1 MNLYKII
8 FVYKIYLKNKNI
20 IIVKHLSEMIVPHF
34 IVFILYY
41 KIKNLILRYNFDRK
55 MKRRLF
61 NLNTFYI
68 SYSYV
73 SKKYK

>member
-41 KIKNLILRYNFDRK
+41 KIKNLILR
-55 MKRRLF
+55 L
-61 NLNTFYI
+61 
-68 SYSYV
+68 
-73 SKKYK
+73 